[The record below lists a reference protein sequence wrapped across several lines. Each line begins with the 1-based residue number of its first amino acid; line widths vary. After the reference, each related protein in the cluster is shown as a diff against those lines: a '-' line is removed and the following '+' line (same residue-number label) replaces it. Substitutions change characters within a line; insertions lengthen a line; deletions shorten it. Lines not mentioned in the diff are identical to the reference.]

1 MSILAA
7 DSAANISLFAS
18 GETFAN
24 NPVFQNQLLPATL
37 ETIYM
42 TIATSLIVAIF
53 GLPLGVFLHNLGPRG
68 LYPNRAVYRVLSL
81 IVDLGRSVPFIVLLI
96 ALIPITRIIV
106 GTALGWGA
114 AVVPLSIGAIP
125 FFARL
130 IENSLREVSAG
141 KIESVKMM
149 GASTGHITRNVL
161 VREAMPGIVGG
172 FTVTVVTLISYSAM
186 AGVIGGGGLGTLAFN
201 YGYQRY
207 QADTMLAC
215 VVLLVIIV
223 AIVQF
228 TGDRIAH
235 AIDHR

>member
-1 MSILAA
+1 M
-7 DSAANISLFAS
+7 
-18 GETFAN
+18 
-24 NPVFQNQLLPATL
+24 
-37 ETIYM
+37 
-42 TIATSLIVAIF
+42 
-53 GLPLGVFLHNLGPRG
+53 
-68 LYPNRAVYRVLSL
+68 
-81 IVDLGRSVPFIVLLI
+81 
-96 ALIPITRIIV
+96 
-106 GTALGWGA
+106 
-114 AVVPLSIGAIP
+114 VPLSVGAIP

-130 IENSLREVSAG
+130 VENSLREVSAG
-141 KIESVKMM
+141 KVEAVKMM
-149 GASTGHITRNVL
+149 GASNGHVTRHVL
-161 VREAMPGIVGG
+161 VREGMPGIVGG

-223 AIVQF
+223 ALVQY

>member
-1 MSILAA
+1 MSPVILAA
-7 DSAANISLFAS
+7 D
-18 GETFAN
+18 ETFFG

-53 GLPLGVFLHNLGPRG
+53 GLPLGVVLHNLGPRG
-68 LYPNRAVYRVLSL
+68 LYPNRAVHRALSL
-81 IVDLGRSVPFIVLLI
+81 LVDLGRSVPFIVLLI
-96 ALIPITRIIV
+96 ALIPFTRIIV

-114 AVVPLSIGAIP
+114 AVVPLSVGAIP

-130 IENSLREVSAG
+130 VENSLRDVSAG
-141 KIESVKMM
+141 KVEAVKMM
-149 GASTGHITRNVL
+149 GASNGHITRHVL

-223 AIVQF
+223 AIVQYA
-228 TGDRIAH
+228 GDKIAH
-235 AIDHR
+235 TIDHR